1 MGIRDIVDIVKLLAF
16 FLPPSNHRYLVRF
29 NPQSPVEILG
39 IATFIPRKPFS
50 DLWIPA
56 EISHPDFNFS
66 LFESPVFLKCPTG
79 VVTLPVLL
87 WLINGVPEI
96 LVAPGSRMNG
106 LVQTH
111 GGRRPSKRE
120 GGVRPAPGAG
130 WLLEVSHFFFG
141 RCIYFLDV

>member
-1 MGIRDIVDIVKLLAF
+1 M
-16 FLPPSNHRYLVRF
+16 
-29 NPQSPVEILG
+29 
-39 IATFIPRKPFS
+39 
-50 DLWIPA
+50 
-56 EISHPDFNFS
+56 
-66 LFESPVFLKCPTG
+66 
-79 VVTLPVLL
+79 TLPVLL

-120 GGVRPAPGAG
+120 GGMRPAPGAG